1 MIYLDNAAT
10 TYPKPVSVLH
20 SAEKA
25 LYDYGA
31 NPGRSGHRLSLETSR
46 QVFYARE
53 KCAEFFGGETENT
66 VFTLNCTH
74 AINFA
79 LKGVCNAKGHCH
91 VITSDLEHN
100 SVIRPLHALYKQ
112 KRINYSIADSGGSDD
127 ELLSAVEKQIR
138 RDTAVVIMTAGCN
151 VNGRVTPLARIA
163 ELCRKHNICLTNK
176 LRENIMENKL
186 QNLFSQCVEE
196 LKSIGIDINNNKL
209 IGEINIS
216 LAKRNAKRYGCCRH
230 EDPDEKYKVITKKG
244 YKRYITYERFN
255 KNYIEISKWVM
266 ELNDDIIKNT
276 IMHEIIHCFPYC
288 NNHGKEFKKYAGY
301 INTHLGYSV
310 SRLGNKEEDY
320 KKSNLEYDIPQT
332 TPNYKYKIE
341 CQKCGKY
348 FFRQRYNK
356 NLTRH
361 YRCGICGG
369 KLKAVK
375 VSSGINLTISA

>member
-1 MIYLDNAAT
+1 M
-10 TYPKPVSVLH
+10 LH

-375 VSSGINLTISA
+375 VR

>member
-1 MIYLDNAAT
+1 MCQWGRFFLTTFKGIYVN
-10 TYPKPVSVLH
+10 
-20 SAEKA
+20 
-25 LYDYGA
+25 
-31 NPGRSGHRLSLETSR
+31 
-46 QVFYARE
+46 
-53 KCAEFFGGETENT
+53 
-66 VFTLNCTH
+66 
-74 AINFA
+74 
-79 LKGVCNAKGHCH
+79 
-91 VITSDLEHN
+91 
-100 SVIRPLHALYKQ
+100 
-112 KRINYSIADSGGSDD
+112 
-127 ELLSAVEKQIR
+127 
-138 RDTAVVIMTAGCN
+138 DTID
-151 VNGRVTPLARIA
+151 
-163 ELCRKHNICLTNK
+163 TNK

-356 NLTRH
+356 NLTITAESTDAVTAIIKLSI
-361 YRCGICGG
+361 ICF
-369 KLKAVK
+369 VC
-375 VSSGINLTISA
+375 SCFCRI